1 MRRVAVI
8 AFAVTALVAC
18 SSGKDT
24 PKTGG
29 ETFTSERT
37 TTTAATNGPTTYA
50 EFGDYVNG
58 RHIAFVKTFDQ
69 ASIGFD
75 VVQFLT
81 GDAAIKAYDEDTG
94 SNEPPDN
101 DYYVRNQNPLVR
113 TLPLADAA
121 VIRVNTAGGYEP
133 TNTADGH
140 EVNRST
146 FESYFKAGT
155 LQHAYFWL
163 TIKDGTVTA
172 IEEQFVP

>member
-1 MRRVAVI
+1 MRRAAVI

-37 TTTAATNGPTTYA
+37 TTSATTTEPTAYA
-50 EFGDYVNG
+50 ESGDYVNG
-58 RHIAFVKTFDQ
+58 RHIAKLTAFDE
-69 ASIGFD
+69 SSVSFD

-81 GDAAIKAYDEDTG
+81 GEAAKQAFDEDTG
-94 SNEPPDN
+94 SHEPPDN
-101 DYYVRNQNPLVR
+101 DYYIRNQNPLVR
-113 TLPLADAA
+113 TLPVAGDV
-121 VIRVNTAGGYEP
+121 VIHVNNAGGYP
-133 TNTADGH
+133 PSDPNNGH
-140 EVNRST
+140 AVNAST
-146 FESYFKAGT
+146 LKSYVDAGP
-155 LQHAYFWL
+155 AKNGYFWL